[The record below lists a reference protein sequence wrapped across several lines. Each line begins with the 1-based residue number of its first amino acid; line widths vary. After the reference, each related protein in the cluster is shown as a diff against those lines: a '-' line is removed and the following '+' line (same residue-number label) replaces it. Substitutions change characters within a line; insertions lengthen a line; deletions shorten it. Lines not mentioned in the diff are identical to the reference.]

1 MKFEN
6 EGIDCYS
13 IKGLEELLNV
23 LGQPRFRAKQL
34 FEWLYGH
41 GAHSYDEMTNL
52 PATLCETLA
61 QVAPLHVPE
70 VIDKRVSADGTRK
83 YILQLADGQTVETVG
98 IPTREGM
105 GAAGE
110 RLTVCVSSQVGCPM
124 ACTFCATGQEGFTRN
139 LTPGEMVWQV
149 LTVAR
154 DFKQRVSNV
163 VVMGQGE
170 PFLNYENTLAALH
183 ILNHDRGPGIGARH
197 ITVSTCG
204 ILDGIHKFAEVP
216 EQFTLAVSLHCA
228 LQDVRNTLMPK
239 CAHISLEALK
249 DALAAYQ
256 QTARRRISLEY
267 LMIEGNST
275 SEEAFDALIAF
286 CQGLHVHINL
296 LPINETDGSTLR
308 PCNNKRIR
316 AWADALAHTGIE
328 ASVRTSRGA
337 DICGACGQL
346 KNR

>member
-1 MKFEN
+1 MDFEN

-13 IKGLEELLNV
+13 IDGLEGLLAM

-41 GAHSYDEMTNL
+41 GACSYDEMTNL
-52 PATLCETLA
+52 PATLRATLA

-70 VIDKRVSADGTRK
+70 IADTRISADGTRK
-83 YILQLADGQTVETVG
+83 YILQLADGQLVETVG
-98 IPTREGM
+98 IPSHEGA
-105 GAAGE
+105 GAASG

-124 ACTFCATGQEGFTRN
+124 ACAFCATGQEGFTRN

-149 LTVAR
+149 LAVAR

-163 VVMGQGE
+163 VIMGQGE
-170 PFLNYENTLAALH
+170 PFLNYENTLATLR
-183 ILNHDRGPGIGARH
+183 ILNHERGVNIGARH

-204 ILDGIHKFAEVP
+204 ILDGIRKFAEVP
-216 EQFTLAVSLHCA
+216 EQFTLAVSLHSA
-228 LQDVRNTLMPK
+228 QQDVRNSLMPK
-239 CAHISLEALK
+239 CVHIPLEALK

-256 QTARRRISLEY
+256 QAAGRRISLEY
-267 LMIEGNST
+267 LMIEGSST
-275 SEEAFDALIAF
+275 NEAAFDALVAF

-296 LPINETDGSTLR
+296 LPINEIGESALR
-308 PCNNKRIR
+308 PCNTRHIR
-316 AWADALAHTGIE
+316 AWERALADVGIE
-328 ASVRTSRGA
+328 ASVRASRGA